1 MILKSRRLKES
12 LQFSTHVKRNE
23 QIQREVSQGH
33 PIKISSSFLTK
44 SKIQVERVLSR
55 NQGRVRSIV

>member
-1 MILKSRRLKES
+1 MILKSRRLKEY
-12 LQFSTHVKRNE
+12 FTIFYPRKKDE